1 MRIKSMEE
9 KLIAHCAPTLAGMKS
24 AGLFSYF
31 YKEEE
36 KVREELDQI
45 NELLNPRGLYV
56 DALVWRE
63 KSVLIYAYRPLML
76 RYDWE
81 DTTATKILKDYGYP
95 CGEATEITDCIRF
108 LRKRVCE
115 CACFPHEIGI
125 FLGYPPEDVKGFI
138 ENGGQNCKSCGLW
151 KVYCEEE
158 KKSVMFQRFRKC
170 TEVYQKVFQNGRTI
184 AQMTVMGG
192 SGGNFR
198 PASATFFFCD

>member
-81 DTTATKILKDYGYP
+81 DTTARKILKDYGYP

-151 KVYCEEE
+151 KGYCEGEM
-158 KKSVMFQRFRKC
+158 KAIPKMYRSVSKSVSERQNHCTDDCYGRLRRKFPPGFRH
-170 TEVYQKVFQNGRTI
+170 
-184 AQMTVMGG
+184 
-192 SGGNFR
+192 
-198 PASATFFFCD
+198 FFLL